1 MGQGLTPALK
11 GGAGYLGQGAA
22 IDLRARV
29 GVKVASSM
37 VSVDYAPARR
47 STANGMRSQPRRP
60 QEWLVDLPMTMIP
73 MVEALRRTARSRP
86 DQPAITVEGE
96 ATLTWSELD
105 RRTNQLARAFA
116 GLGVDAGDMVTI
128 GLPNSLGF
136 VESTVATLKLGA
148 IPQMVSHRLPDREC
162 RAIVELA
169 DSRLIVGTDPAAH
182 PGRQVLVRVPDLEP
196 SVDGSALPLRV
207 SASWKAPTSGGST
220 GRPKL
225 ILSGAAAM
233 VEDEGEPPVLIPRDG
248 TVLVPGPLYHN
259 GPFVATMQALFHGS
273 HTVVERRFE
282 PLLTLDL
289 IERYRPDYVM
299 LVPTMMH
306 RIWRLPA
313 EVREGRDLSSLKVVF
328 HLAAPCPAW
337 LKEAWLRWLGPER
350 VFELYGA
357 TEQQAL
363 TIISGVEWLAHR
375 GSVGRPVTGEIRILD
390 ASGDPLPPGEVGEI
404 FMRRTEGTGPTYR
417 YVGAVAREQ
426 QGWESVGDLG
436 WMDADGYVYISD
448 RRTDLILSGGA
459 NVYPAEVEA
468 ALEEHPAVRSSAVV
482 GLPDEDLGQRIH
494 AIVQLGEPVREE
506 ELVEH
511 LTGRLVRF
519 KLPRS
524 FEFVDE
530 PVRDDAGKVRR
541 SALRDART

>member
-1 MGQGLTPALK
+1 
-11 GGAGYLGQGAA
+11 
-22 IDLRARV
+22 
-29 GVKVASSM
+29 
-37 VSVDYAPARR
+37 
-47 STANGMRSQPRRP
+47 
-60 QEWLVDLPMTMIP
+60 MTMIP
-73 MVEALRRTARSRP
+73 MIEALRRTALARP

-96 ATLTWSELD
+96 GALTWSELD
-105 RRTNQLARAFA
+105 RRTNRLARAFA
-116 GLGVDAGDMVTI
+116 HLGVDEGDLVTI

-148 IPQMVSHRLPDREC
+148 IPQMVSQRMPDMERQ
-162 RAIVELA
+162 AIVELA
-169 DSRLIVGTDPAAH
+169 DSRLVVGTDPAAH
-182 PGRQVLVRVPDLEP
+182 PGRQVLAQVPELDP

-207 SASWKAPTSGGST
+207 STSWKAPTSGGST

-225 ILSGAAAM
+225 IVSGASA
-233 VEDEGEPPVLIPRDG
+233 VVDDEGEPPVLIPRDG
-248 TVLVPGPLYHN
+248 TVLIPGPLYHN
-259 GPFVATMQALFHGS
+259 GPFVSAMQALFHGS

-289 IERYRPDYVM
+289 IERYRPEFVL

-313 EVREGRDLSSLKVVF
+313 EVRNSRDLSSLKVVF
-328 HLAAPCPAW
+328 HLAAPCPQW
-337 LKEAWLRWLGPER
+337 LKEAWLEWMGPER

-375 GSVGRPVTGEIRILD
+375 GSVGRPVTGEIQILD
-390 ASGDPLPPGEVGEI
+390 ASGHPLPPGEVGEI
-404 FMRRTEGTGPTYR
+404 FMRRTPGTEPTYR
-417 YVGAVAREQ
+417 YVGAVAREL
-426 QGWESVGDLG
+426 QGWETVGDLG

-448 RRTDLILSGGA
+448 RRSDMILSGGA

-468 ALEEHPAVRSSAVV
+468 ALEQHPAVRSSAVV
-482 GLPDEDLGQRIH
+482 GLPDEDLGQRVH
-494 AIVQLGEPVREE
+494 AIVQLGEPVSLK
-506 ELVEH
+506 ELREH
-511 LTGRLVRF
+511 LTGRLVRY

-530 PVRDDAGKVRR
+530 SLRDDAGKVRR
-541 SALRDART
+541 AALRDARL

>member
-1 MGQGLTPALK
+1 
-11 GGAGYLGQGAA
+11 
-22 IDLRARV
+22 
-29 GVKVASSM
+29 
-37 VSVDYAPARR
+37 
-47 STANGMRSQPRRP
+47 
-60 QEWLVDLPMTMIP
+60 MTMIP
-73 MVEALRRTARSRP
+73 MAEALRRTALARP
-86 DQPAITVEGE
+86 DRPAITVEGE
-96 ATLTWSELD
+96 ATLTWSQLD
-105 RRTNQLARAFA
+105 RRTNQLARAFS
-116 GLGVDAGDMVTI
+116 GLGVEVGDLVTI

-136 VESTVATLKLGA
+136 VESTLATLKLGA
-148 IPQMVSHRLPDREC
+148 TPQMVSHRLPDRE
-162 RAIVELA
+162 RQAIVELA
-169 DSRLIVGTDPAAH
+169 DSRLIVGADPAAH
-182 PGRQVLVRVPDLEP
+182 PGRKVLAQLPDLDR
-196 SVDGSALPLRV
+196 SVDGSELPLRV

-225 ILSGAAAM
+225 ILSGASAM
-233 VEDEGEPPVLIPRDG
+233 VEDEGEPPMLIPRDG
-248 TVLVPGPLYHN
+248 TVLIPGPLYHN
-259 GPFVATMQALFHGS
+259 GPFVATIQALFHGS
-273 HTVVERRFE
+273 HAVLERRFE

-289 IERYRPDYVM
+289 IERYRPDFVL

-313 EVREGRDLSSLKVVF
+313 EIRTSRDLSSLKVVF

-337 LKEAWLRWLGPER
+337 LKEAWLHWLGPER

-375 GSVGRPVTGEIRILD
+375 GSVGRPVTGEIQILD
-390 ASGDPLPPGEVGEI
+390 ASGRPRPPGEVGEV
-404 FMRRTEGTGPTYR
+404 FMRRAEGTEPTYR
-417 YVGAVAREQ
+417 YVGAVAREV

-436 WMDADGYVYISD
+436 WMDADGYLYISD